1 MPQTSQIS
9 SHALTP
15 RSTRAIDVRA
25 ESRREREA
33 SLMAAG
39 LSLLAI
45 LRDQAV
51 PLAPVPHADL
61 PRRAPQKPPPPAP
74 PKGPTPLSVPQEIDQ
89 IREQQAESP
98 YFGQRG

>member
-1 MPQTSQIS
+1 
-9 SHALTP
+9 
-15 RSTRAIDVRA
+15 
-25 ESRREREA
+25 
-33 SLMAAG
+33 MAAG

-61 PRRAPQKPPPPAP
+61 PHRAPQKPPPPAP
-74 PKGPTPLSVPQEIDQ
+74 LKGPTPLSVPQEIDQ